1 MVEEDAGVP
10 QLVDERGG
18 AAVGEQRGVGGEHPL
33 PRLEVHEVVAVERHA
48 AARVHRHH
56 RRVVV
61 WVLLV
66 TPALPLHLHTHTH
79 TIAVVHIFL
88 CFFFSFLQL
97 LILILNFAR
106 HDEIKLLQ
114 RLAITPLINRLI
126 NYLEES
132 GVGWVEGRVDVAGV
146 VLSGEVEEPRAE
158 KVAVPDSDGVP
169 AYINRSEF
177 N

>member
-79 TIAVVHIFL
+79 NCCSTYFSML
-88 CFFFSFLQL
+88 FFFLFAATD
-97 LILILNFAR
+97 LN
-106 HDEIKLLQ
+106 
-114 RLAITPLINRLI
+114 
-126 NYLEES
+126 
-132 GVGWVEGRVDVAGV
+132 
-146 VLSGEVEEPRAE
+146 
-158 KVAVPDSDGVP
+158 
-169 AYINRSEF
+169 SEF
-177 N
+177 CKT

>member
-1 MVEEDAGVP
+1 M
-10 QLVDERGG
+10 
-18 AAVGEQRGVGGEHPL
+18 
-33 PRLEVHEVVAVERHA
+33 
-48 AARVHRHH
+48 
-56 RRVVV
+56 
-61 WVLLV
+61 
-66 TPALPLHLHTHTH
+66 
-79 TIAVVHIFL
+79 
-88 CFFFSFLQL
+88 QL

>member
-79 TIAVVHIFL
+79 NCCSTYFSML
-88 CFFFSFLQL
+88 FFSFLQL

>member
-66 TPALPLHLHTHTH
+66 TPALPLHLRAHTHTH
-79 TIAVVHIFL
+79 NYCCSTYFSML
-88 CFFFSFLQL
+88 FFSLFAATD
-97 LILILNFAR
+97 LN
-106 HDEIKLLQ
+106 
-114 RLAITPLINRLI
+114 
-126 NYLEES
+126 
-132 GVGWVEGRVDVAGV
+132 
-146 VLSGEVEEPRAE
+146 
-158 KVAVPDSDGVP
+158 
-169 AYINRSEF
+169 SEF
-177 N
+177 CKT